1 MHNRELMLALKC
13 WQRASQDREDRQG
26 REGREA
32 DVILIYCS
40 LLTLN
45 TADDVNLKK
54 VSEPKK

>member
-1 MHNRELMLALKC
+1 MQAKIEKTDN
-13 WQRASQDREDRQG
+13 RQG

-45 TADDVNLKK
+45 MADNVNLKK
-54 VSEPKK
+54 VSEPEK